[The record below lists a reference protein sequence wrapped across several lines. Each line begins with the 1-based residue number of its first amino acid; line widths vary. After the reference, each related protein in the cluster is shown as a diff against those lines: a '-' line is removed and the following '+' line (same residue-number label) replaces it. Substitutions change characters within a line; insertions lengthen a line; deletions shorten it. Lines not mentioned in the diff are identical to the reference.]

1 MADLSKEIETL
12 IAMREATREA
22 REAAKDLRAEMK
34 AARDLRKKFFTA
46 PELEARLGEL
56 TEAALAEYSAAID
69 KNINKAT
76 EAVWNRFDVLAMIA
90 MGEDPESVR
99 QGKKTVP
106 DLLREYIAT
115 KGLPY
120 RLTLKKGTTDG

>member
-1 MADLSKEIETL
+1 LPDLGKEIETL
-12 IAMREATREA
+12 IALREEIRRAHETLR
-22 REAAKDLRAEMK
+22 DLRAEMK
-34 AARDLRKKFFTA
+34 AARELRQSFFAA
-46 PELEARLGEL
+46 PELEQRLGAL
-56 TEAALAEYSAAID
+56 TESALAEYSVTVSEHIG
-69 KNINKAT
+69 KAT

-99 QGKKTVP
+99 EGKKTVP

-120 RLTLKKGTTDG
+120 RLTPKKGTTDG